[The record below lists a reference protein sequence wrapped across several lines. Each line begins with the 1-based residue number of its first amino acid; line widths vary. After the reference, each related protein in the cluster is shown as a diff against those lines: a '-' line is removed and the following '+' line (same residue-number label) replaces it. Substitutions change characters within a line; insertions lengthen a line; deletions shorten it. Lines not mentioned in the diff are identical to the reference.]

1 MKKVAVVTMQYN
13 EAFYVSRWI
22 DYYARLVGREN
33 LYVVDHDSDE
43 EVREALEGVSV
54 VRYPRSALDD
64 QERARFVSKFV
75 SALLELYETVIYSDC
90 DEFVSHDPRRF
101 ASFGDWLDGTD
112 FEYSTC
118 VGFNVMTMLGEEN
131 AVLLDGQDV
140 LQQRGHVRFVSPMC
154 KTLVVRKPIRWG
166 GGFHHANQPPHF
178 NGGYLFHL
186 KYADL
191 GERMRRQALTRGL
204 DFAQADQGHHQRSSD
219 LALVNLYRSFGDLE
233 RTDWE
238 DGAIEQH
245 CQTFLDRVRPSE
257 RGGDVGTMYVAPLD
271 IAGREV
277 FRLPESF
284 RALF

>member
-22 DYYARLVGREN
+22 DYYSGLVGREN

-43 EVREALEGVSV
+43 EVRETLQGFSV

-75 SALLELYETVIYSDC
+75 GALLELYETVIYSDC
-90 DEFVSHDPRRF
+90 DEFITHDPRRF
-101 ASFGDWLDGTD
+101 ASLGDWLDATD

-118 VGFNVMTMLGEEN
+118 IGFNVMTMLKEEN
-131 AVLLDGQDV
+131 AILLDGQV

-154 KTLVVRKPIRWG
+154 KTLIVRKPIRWG
-166 GGFHHANQPPHF
+166 GGFHHANQPPQFH
-178 NGGYLFHL
+178 GAYLFHL

-219 LALVNLYRSFGDLE
+219 LDLMNVYRSFAGLDRRE
-233 RTDWE
+233 WE
-238 DGAIEQH
+238 DEAIERH
-245 CQTFLDRVRPSE
+245 CRAFLDRVRPSE
-257 RGGDVGTMYVAPLD
+257 RGGEVGTMYVAPLD
-271 IAGREV
+271 IAGPEAL
-277 FRLPESF
+277 RLPDSF
-284 RALF
+284 RGLF

>member
-22 DYYARLVGREN
+22 DYYSGLVGREN
-33 LYVVDHDSDE
+33 LYVIDHDSDD
-43 EVREALEGVSV
+43 EVRAILQGVST

-75 SALLELYETVIYSDC
+75 GALLELYETVIYCDC

-101 ASFGDWLDGTD
+101 ASFDDWLDRTD
-112 FEYSTC
+112 FDHSTC
-118 VGFNVMTMLGEEN
+118 IGFNVMTMLEEEN
-131 AVLLDGQDV
+131 AILLEGRVLR
-140 LQQRGHVRFVSPMC
+140 QRAHVRFVSPMC
-154 KTLVVRKPIRWG
+154 KTLIVRKPIRWG

-178 NGGYLFHL
+178 HGAYLFHL

-219 LALVNLYRSFGDLE
+219 LDLMNIYRAFTGLE
-233 RTDWE
+233 RRDWE
-238 DGAIEQH
+238 DEAIARY
-245 CQTFLDRVRPSE
+245 CQSFIDGVRPSE
-257 RGGDVGTMYVAPLD
+257 RGGDVGTMYVAPLG
-271 IAGREV
+271 IAGTEAW
-277 FRLPESF
+277 RLPDRF
-284 RALF
+284 RELF

>member
-13 EAFYVSRWI
+13 ETFYVPRWI

-33 LYVVDHDSDE
+33 LYVIDHDSDAE
-43 EVREALEGVSV
+43 LREALRGVSI

-75 SALLELYETVIYSDC
+75 GALLELYETVIYSDC
-90 DEFVSHDPRRF
+90 DEFISHDPRRF
-101 ASFGDWLDGTD
+101 ASFSDWLDASD

-118 VGFNVMTMLGEEN
+118 VGLNVVTMLEEEN
-131 AVLLDGQDV
+131 AILLDGQV
-140 LQQRGHVRFVSPMC
+140 LRQRAHVRFVSPMC
-154 KTLVVRKPIRWG
+154 KTLIVRKPVRWG

-178 NGGYLFHL
+178 HGGYLFHL

-204 DFAQADQGHHQRSSD
+204 DFAREDQGHHQRSND
-219 LALVNLYRSFGDLE
+219 LSLLNLYRSFDNLE
-233 RTDWE
+233 RADWE
-238 DGAIEQH
+238 DEAIERH
-245 CQTFLDRVRPSE
+245 CQTFLDRVRASP
-257 RGGDVGTMYVAPLD
+257 RGGEVGTMYVAPLD

-277 FRLPESF
+277 FRLPDSF
-284 RALF
+284 RTLF